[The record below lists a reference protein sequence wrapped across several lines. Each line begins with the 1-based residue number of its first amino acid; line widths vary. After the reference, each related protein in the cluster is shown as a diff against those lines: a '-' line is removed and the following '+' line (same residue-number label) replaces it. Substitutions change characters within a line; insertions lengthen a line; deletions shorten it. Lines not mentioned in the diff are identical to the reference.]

1 MKGSKATERKEQEEI
16 ASTLLLCDSF
26 KKSQKHKEEKL
37 PPPTKP
43 TKLNKMP
50 PPKSP
55 PHQLPSTAVSNNFKI
70 QKPGG
75 KSPTNQSDER
85 SNFSGPRITLIGGR
99 Q

>member
-1 MKGSKATERKEQEEI
+1 MK
-16 ASTLLLCDSF
+16 SF
-26 KKSQKHKEEKL
+26 KKINISDRLKCSEMSLYVTLLKKN
-37 PPPTKP
+37 TKP
-43 TKLNKMP
+43 TKLKKMP

-85 SNFSGPRITLIGGR
+85 SNFSGPRSTLIGRR